1 MNGDIFTFFLLIS
14 VMLTFHGTEAQ
25 CRSTCRNICRH
36 QGDKGQNCC
45 SGTDAGYG
53 RNGQYDPYCREGTCD
68 LVRAVKYVPS
78 LKFLISPFYIFIM
91 IDSQINDILYFLRIC
106 RRKYVCRDLDLDCD
120 DGSSEEHASGKL

>member
-68 LVRAVKYVPS
+68 LVGAVKYVPS
-78 LKFLISPFYIFIM
+78 LKVSDIS
-91 IDSQINDILYFLRIC
+91 ILYFHHDRLTN
-106 RRKYVCRDLDLDCD
+106 
-120 DGSSEEHASGKL
+120 E